1 MLAEPLGLSEAGS
14 YVMND
19 SQDPRLHLEG
29 KREEELNGGSSLFVV
44 RGGEYIRGVVSYGLK

>member
-1 MLAEPLGLSEAGS
+1 MLAEPLGLFEAGS

-44 RGGEYIRGVVSYGLK
+44 RGGAYILEVVG